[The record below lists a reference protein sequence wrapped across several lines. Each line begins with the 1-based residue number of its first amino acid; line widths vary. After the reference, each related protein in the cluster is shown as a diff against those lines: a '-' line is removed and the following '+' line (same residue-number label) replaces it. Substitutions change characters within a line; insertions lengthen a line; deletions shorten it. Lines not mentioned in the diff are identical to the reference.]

1 MGNYEDRH
9 AAKVEA
15 IEALEHAALERAVR
29 ELDSRRVRRMHKVG
43 DLLAPTEPA
52 ISPEALELARTT
64 PRTTPWTP
72 GAAQAVL
79 DAHRKHGAGM
89 TVDAWVNAVAKYGLM
104 AVVGVAKR

>member
-15 IEALEHAALERAVR
+15 IEALEHAALERAV
-29 ELDSRRVRRMHKVG
+29 HK
-43 DLLAPTEPA
+43 LAPTEPA